1 MKKARLSK
9 FFGLIPAI
17 ALLVSCQVGTSDTTV
32 LEDEKVAYATLS
44 INPSV
49 ALMLNEQKQ
58 VATATALNA
67 DGEMI
72 MLNLQL
78 EGKTL
83 DEAVED
89 IIDETVDLDFINEE
103 TPDPVVETDVLSS
116 ILQLQTQTRDQIQ
129 TRINNVFDSHNISV
143 QTRTRTCTQQE
154 IDDAE
159 AKGVTPLKLELM
171 RKAMIGNNELL
182 EEEALEL
189 TTKELLTKVRNGA
202 QNMNK
207 IAASLGQAFLEER
220 QLIQD
225 TYRADILSLKE
236 EIALALENGEP
247 TNQLEIDLATLR
259 EEMVQALQNLIGDY
273 RQQTMT
279 ARQNWQQ
286 EADSRRQ
293 DGSGPNTSNATNA

>member
-1 MKKARLSK
+1 
-9 FFGLIPAI
+9 
-17 ALLVSCQVGTSDTTV
+17 
-32 LEDEKVAYATLS
+32 
-44 INPSV
+44 
-49 ALMLNEQKQ
+49 
-58 VATATALNA
+58 
-67 DGEMI
+67 
-72 MLNLQL
+72 
-78 EGKTL
+78 
-83 DEAVED
+83 
-89 IIDETVDLDFINEE
+89 
-103 TPDPVVETDVLSS
+103 
-116 ILQLQTQTRDQIQ
+116 
-129 TRINNVFDSHNISV
+129 
-143 QTRTRTCTQQE
+143 
-154 IDDAE
+154 
-159 AKGVTPLKLELM
+159 M

-189 TTKELLTKVRNGA
+189 TTKDLLTKVRNGA

-293 DGSGPNTSNATNA
+293 DGSGPNTSNTTNA

>member
-1 MKKARLSK
+1 
-9 FFGLIPAI
+9 
-17 ALLVSCQVGTSDTTV
+17 
-32 LEDEKVAYATLS
+32 
-44 INPSV
+44 
-49 ALMLNEQKQ
+49 
-58 VATATALNA
+58 
-67 DGEMI
+67 
-72 MLNLQL
+72 
-78 EGKTL
+78 
-83 DEAVED
+83 
-89 IIDETVDLDFINEE
+89 
-103 TPDPVVETDVLSS
+103 
-116 ILQLQTQTRDQIQ
+116 
-129 TRINNVFDSHNISV
+129 
-143 QTRTRTCTQQE
+143 
-154 IDDAE
+154 
-159 AKGVTPLKLELM
+159 M

-247 TNQLEIDLATLR
+247 TDQLEIDLATLR

>member
-1 MKKARLSK
+1 MKKPRLTK

-32 LEDEKVAYATLS
+32 LEDENLAYATLS

-116 ILQLQTQTRDQIQ
+116 MLQLQTQTRDQIQ
-129 TRINNVFDSHNISV
+129 TRVNNVFDGHNISV
-143 QTRTRTCTQQE
+143 QTRTRTYTQQE

-159 AKGVTPLKLELM
+159 AKGVAPLKLELM
-171 RKAMIGNNELL
+171 HKAMIGNNELL

-247 TNQLEIDLATLR
+247 TDQLEIDLATLR
-259 EEMVQALQNLIGDY
+259 EDMVQALQDLIGDY

>member
-1 MKKARLSK
+1 MKKTRLNK

-32 LEDEKVAYATLS
+32 LEDENLAYATLS

-89 IIDETVDLDFINEE
+89 IIDETVELDFINEE

-116 ILQLQTQTRDQIQ
+116 MLQLQTQTRDQIQ
-129 TRINNVFDSHNISV
+129 TRINNVFDGHNISV
-143 QTRTRTCTQQE
+143 QTRTRTYTQQE

-159 AKGVTPLKLELM
+159 AKGVTPLKFELM
-171 RKAMIGNNELL
+171 YKAMIGNNELL

-247 TNQLEIDLATLR
+247 TDQLEIDLATLR
-259 EEMVQALQNLIGDY
+259 EDMVQALQNLIGDY